1 VGRAGPAP
9 LRAATRQARLRAVT
23 DSSSAPTRKRVS
35 KAGGRA
41 ATAAAASAA
50 RAASPKPAAP
60 AKPAR
65 SSKPGK
71 KVTVAVAPEPTHRHP
86 NLGLAPLDMTA
97 GFPAAADVLRRDR
110 TAIAAGALETAV
122 AADPELQLRFDDAGL
137 RQLLHDAEVL
147 IDRLAMCVAAND
159 TRPMAEYAEWIG
171 PIFRRRGVSLWDVVA
186 LCEGIRE
193 AAAPT
198 LGGDEAKAMGRTLD
212 AGVEVLR
219 KNGRLGGDPHK
230 RNALLKWLYR
240 GV

>member
-1 VGRAGPAP
+1 MAV
-9 LRAATRQARLRAVT
+9 AAT
-23 DSSSAPTRKRVS
+23 
-35 KAGGRA
+35 
-41 ATAAAASAA
+41 
-50 RAASPKPAAP
+50 
-60 AKPAR
+60 
-65 SSKPGK
+65 
-71 KVTVAVAPEPTHRHP
+71 PEPTHRHP

-97 GFPAAADVLRRDR
+97 GFPAAAGALRRDR
-110 TAIAAGALETAV
+110 AAIAAGALETAV